1 MANMSAT
8 DMTVSAKT
16 KKSSP
21 LCQWIQEYSRAHGI
35 TLTELSRDAGLS
47 DGTLRSLMY
56 HPDRLPT
63 METCLRLA
71 RATGEPARTLLQLA
85 GLPVSAE
92 IEQYDLDRINL
103 LKIYNEL
110 PKPMRRML
118 LEIAITLRQN
128 MAGQPP
134 DSSLRSIGEP

>member
-1 MANMSAT
+1 MANTS
-8 DMTVSAKT
+8 VSVKT
-16 KKSSP
+16 KQPSP
-21 LCQWIQEYSRAHGI
+21 LCQWIQEYSRAHDI
-35 TLTELSRDAGLS
+35 TLTELSREAGLS

-71 RATGEPARTLLQLA
+71 RATGEPVRTLLHLA
-85 GLPVSAE
+85 GLPVSGE
-92 IEQYDLDRINL
+92 IEQYDLDRTNL

-118 LEIAITLRQN
+118 LEIAMTLRQN
-128 MAGQPP
+128 IVGQNADP
-134 DSSLRSIGEP
+134 SLHSIGEL